1 MRRVFAVAIVAGL
14 ATLFLWACSRSRT
27 GEAAEKQAEVVKIP
41 PRVRRTPAG
50 DAVVTLDAQ
59 AQARAGLKTEA
70 LATATL
76 PQEIQAF
83 GDLQE
88 DPSQSFTLRAP
99 VAGTLRR
106 STTRDWPGLGQ
117 TLADGS
123 VVGTIEPRLAP
134 VDRVNLT
141 ERLTSARAEVAATS
155 ASLVASRAA
164 LVRARTLNAED
175 KNVSDR
181 ALQEA
186 EARVK
191 GEEARLG
198 AAAESARLI
207 ESALATAA
215 PVALGVERGGQVV
228 EVLAQPDEA
237 VESGQPILRVARFN
251 QFIARVDVPAG
262 QAVPGSVSTAQI
274 VPIGHEERLLRGER
288 VSLAAAVDPK
298 TQGQPFLFRIRDPG
312 LNLRPGMAVTAH
324 LNLPG
329 APRRGAL
336 IPRSA
341 LVRFAGA
348 AWVYVQLS
356 AGEFSRRE
364 VALDRPA
371 EKGWFSASLKPG
383 EHVVVAGAQTL
394 LSEELKFQIQVG
406 EEEAKH

>member
-1 MRRVFAVAIVAGL
+1 MRRVFAVGIVAAV
-14 ATLFLWACSRSRT
+14 ATLFLWACSAART
-27 GEAAEKQAEVVKIP
+27 GEAAEKEQEVVKIP
-41 PRVRRTPAG
+41 PRVRRAPGGET
-50 DAVVTLDAQ
+50 VVTLDAQ

-70 LATATL
+70 LAAAAL
-76 PQEIQAF
+76 PQEVIAY

-88 DPSQSFTLRAP
+88 DPAQSFMLRAP
-99 VAGTLRR
+99 VAGTLRHSR
-106 STTRDWPGLGQ
+106 ARDWPGLGQ

-123 VVGTIEPRLAP
+123 AVGTIEPRLAP

-141 ERLTSARAEVAATS
+141 ERLTSARAEIAATS

-164 LVRARTLNAED
+164 LARARTLNAED

-191 GEEARLG
+191 GEEARLE

-215 PVALGVERGGQVV
+215 PVALSVERGGQVV

-237 VESGQPILRVARFN
+237 IESGQPILRVARFN

-262 QAVPGSVSTAQI
+262 QAVNASVSTAQI
-274 VPIGHEERLLRGER
+274 VPIGQESRPLRGER

-312 LNLRPGMAVTAH
+312 LNLRPGMAVTAY

-329 APRRGAL
+329 APRQGAL

-348 AWVYVQLS
+348 AWVYVQAG

-371 EKGWFSASLKPG
+371 EKGWFSVSLKPG
-383 EHVVVAGAQTL
+383 ERIVVAGAQTL
-394 LSEELKFQIQVG
+394 LSEELKSQIQVG
-406 EEEAKH
+406 EEEAKR

>member
-1 MRRVFAVAIVAGL
+1 MRRVFAVAIVAGVV
-14 ATLFLWACSRSRT
+14 ALFIWVFRT
-27 GEAAEKQAEVVKIP
+27 ARQGEAAEKEQEVVKIP
-41 PRVRRTPAG
+41 PRVRRAPAG
-50 DAVVTLDAQ
+50 DTVVVLDSQ
-59 AQARAGLKTEA
+59 AQARAGLETEA
-70 LATATL
+70 LAAATL
-76 PQEIQAF
+76 PQEVVAY

-88 DPSQSFTLRAP
+88 DPAQSFMLRAP

-106 STTRDWPGLGQ
+106 SRSRDWPGLGQ
-117 TLADGS
+117 TLAEGS

-141 ERLTSARAEVAATS
+141 ERLTSARAEVAAIS

-164 LVRARTLNAED
+164 LARARTLNAED
-175 KNVSDR
+175 KNISDR

-191 GEEARLG
+191 GEEARLE

-215 PVALGVERGGQVV
+215 PVALSVERGGQVV

-237 VESGQPILRVARFN
+237 IESGQPILRVARFN

-262 QAVPGSVSTAQI
+262 QAVNASVSTAQI
-274 VPIGHEERLLRGER
+274 VPIGHEGRPLRGER

-312 LNLRPGMAVTAH
+312 LNLRPGMAVTAY

-329 APRRGAL
+329 APRHGVL
-336 IPRSA
+336 VPRSA
-341 LVRFAGA
+341 LVRFAGV
-348 AWVYVQLS
+348 AWVYVQGG

-383 EHVVVAGAQTL
+383 ERIVVAGAQTL
-394 LSEELKFQIQVG
+394 LSEELKSQIQVG
-406 EEEAKH
+406 EEEAKR